1 MLLPQALLTQ
11 ESYTHDEAPPP
22 TRKRSEPKR
31 ATAKAPEP
39 EPPKPEPPEPE
50 PEPEPEPPEQKKPE
64 PEPEQQKPKLPTPDE
79 AEDNA
84 IVVPVRGAD
93 DEFRRVMNTWTVKDM
108 RAALKDAG
116 QAHAGNKSELA
127 ERLVAHGLHGQ
138 RADDIQLIES

>member
-1 MLLPQALLTQ
+1 M
-11 ESYTHDEAPPP
+11 PPP
-22 TRKRSEPKR
+22 PQTFTLSLLLLSPL
-31 ATAKAPEP
+31 AQTPLLDDCHMCHVPFFLEP
-39 EPPKPEPPEPE
+39 EP
-50 PEPEPEPPEQKKPE
+50 
-64 PEPEQQKPKLPTPDE
+64 PTPDE
-79 AEDNA
+79 AGDNT